1 MMTDKE
7 IIALYFKRSE
17 NAIEQTD
24 EKYGRL
30 CHSISINILNDFDTS
45 VCIRNEEVSPVT
57 PQHIDNAMVYYPVRE
72 ERGNHNHP
80 FFRLIYNLNPIF
92 TGGISFI
99 AQVPVQAIQ
108 ILQNVL
114 IELGYF
120 GTLSFAL
127 LCLIL
132 RPYEVGAFI
141 YQVIN
146 ILNFLSL
153 GNEYLSCITDI

>member
-1 MMTDKE
+1 
-7 IIALYFKRSE
+7 
-17 NAIEQTD
+17 
-24 EKYGRL
+24 
-30 CHSISINILNDFDTS
+30 
-45 VCIRNEEVSPVT
+45 
-57 PQHIDNAMVYYPVRE
+57 MVYYPVRE

-141 YQVIN
+141 YQVID
-146 ILNFLSL
+146 ILNLLSL